1 MLCPVYAFKT
11 RCCSGDDDPEGR
23 PWQYTFNKEKII
35 CQNCGSGCMG
45 ADFACRPSL
54 LPFPLQSPHCA
65 KKLGQSP
72 VRLAFMPADAPNGG
86 GFFKYRLGDGLHCGL
101 VDTAGVVHSYVP
113 SEGFR
118 SEANSWDQSIL
129 VVMPDSTCVSDE
141 RWELSIQ
148 KCMDDTKTKQLRMT
162 TDPQRAALL
171 AYYHGRNARKTK
183 PDYDCLDFAV
193 CVVNHAFET
202 DVHTRDTISEI
213 MCRQLKSVLQ
223 YADCQRVAA
232 AFRLCL

>member
-1 MLCPVYAFKT
+1 MTQRDVHGSILLIRKRSFAKIADLDVWVPILPVGLHCFH
-11 RCCSGDDDPEGR
+11 
-23 PWQYTFNKEKII
+23 FH
-35 CQNCGSGCMG
+35 
-45 ADFACRPSL
+45 CRARIA
-54 LPFPLQSPHCA
+54 Q